1 MVVVGLG
8 LSLWTAS
15 LGALLPSGG
24 GRYDYIIV
32 GGGTAGC
39 VLANRLSADPT
50 KEVLLLE
57 PGPSPRGALK
67 VAMPVALTKLFFSK
81 WDHCFESTPTAGT
94 ANRPVHLARGKALGG
109 SSAFN
114 ALLYHRGAAS
124 DFDGWGLDGWGSD
137 DMLSSFLAAE
147 GQRDLTASRFHNQK
161 GPVGAEFARY
171 DNPLSSRFVDAAQ
184 QAGYARN
191 DDFNDWSTKQEGVGR
206 FQLQTRRGRRA
217 HSSAT
222 HLRPARSR
230 SNLHVQTGVRAT
242 RINLSDD
249 GVATGV
255 AFVDDDG
262 GGGESVARVV
272 ADGVGE
278 VLLCA
283 GAVSSPHLLMLSG
296 IGPSDALREKGI
308 RVAVDV
314 PGVGRNLADHPA
326 VVSGYQITQPIAIT
340 DEMFIAKGVLSP
352 RRVAEWLYRGS
363 GPCATTGCDTG
374 GFFST
379 RAGLQQPDLQMRFVC
394 GLGTSPDG
402 VSSYRDIG
410 RQGKTPSGITLQS
423 LAIRPQARG
432 TVTLRS
438 RDPSDPPLLDVGY
451 GTSPADLATLRA
463 GLRIAREIV
472 MQPAFE
478 SVRGEEA
485 WPRLD
490 LDDDAALDDYIASTV
505 HSGNALAGSCK
516 MGRTTSDP
524 MAVVSS
530 EDLRVRGVAN
540 LRVVDASILPT
551 MPGGQL
557 GATVFAIAERAA
569 DMILSGAGELQRSRE
584 AATPQ

>member
-1 MVVVGLG
+1 MPAGTKRPLPEDNTEDN
-8 LSLWTAS
+8 TAPPAPADFV
-15 LGALLPSGG
+15 ALPFYGEHKKAVSACSFAPTHAQSPFAPGH
-24 GRYDYIIV
+24 DDSV
-32 GGGTAGC
+32 AAGGGTSCADADADTSAAGPAAPAVC
-39 VLANRLSADPT
+39 ASASADGT
-50 KEVLLLE
+50 VKLWKLTSEMLE
-57 PGPSPRGALK
+57 RGAVGTEAEQQAKPGPIGALRTLHGHARGIND
-67 VAMPVALTKLFFSK
+67 VAWS
-81 WDHCFESTPTAGT
+81 PTAEYLAT
-94 ANRPVHLARGKALGG
+94 ASDDKSLRIWDAET
-109 SSAFN
+109 
-114 ALLYHRGAAS
+114 GAALVELRGHTNYVFSCAFSPQTNLLVSGSFDETVKLWDVRSGDCVSTLPAHS
-124 DFDGWGLDGWGSD
+124 D
-137 DMLSSFLAAE
+137 
-147 GQRDLTASRFHNQK
+147 
-161 GPVGAEFARY
+161 PVTG
-171 DNPLSSRFVDAAQ
+171 V
-184 QAGYARN
+184 
-191 DDFNDWSTKQEGVGR
+191 DFNRDGTCVVSGSHDGLIRIWDTM
-206 FQLQTRRGRRA
+206 
-217 HSSAT
+217 
-222 HLRPARSR
+222 
-230 SNLHVQTGVRAT
+230 TGECLKTIYA
-242 RINLSDD
+242 
-249 GVATGV
+249 
-255 AFVDDDG
+255 G
-262 GGGESVARVV
+262 GNPP
-272 ADGVGE
+272 
-278 VLLCA
+278 
-283 GAVSSPHLLMLSG
+283 VSY
-296 IGPSDALREKGI
+296 
-308 RVAVDV
+308 V
-314 PGVGRNLADHPA
+314 PDHPA

-340 DEMFIAKGVLSP
+340 DQMFIAKGVLSP